1 MDLDQILRDYDV
13 NLNEVTENG
22 GRGILHLILGEEE
35 YEELELILSMPKDGY
50 KT

>member
-22 GRGILHLILGEEE
+22 GRGILHLVLGEEE
-35 YEELELILSMPKDGY
+35 HEELELILSMPKDGY